1 MWFKMCFI
9 LVFAPPSCVESFMS
23 EFNDTHAHATQ
34 HHQLLSLHIEV
45 HSKWIVIDAMI
56 MAAVNVSGKQGTSG
70 SGGSKI
76 TQVIATPGQG
86 QLVLFNG

>member
-1 MWFKMCFI
+1 
-9 LVFAPPSCVESFMS
+9 
-23 EFNDTHAHATQ
+23 
-34 HHQLLSLHIEV
+34 
-45 HSKWIVIDAMI
+45 MI

-86 QLVLFNG
+86 QFVLFNG